1 MKTSVV
7 TGGASGIGLEL
18 SKLLIEDNYKVF
30 IIDNNSKNLQKLK
43 TCLDPNSYEGIKE
56 DMSSVSS
63 PKKIYNK
70 LKDKNIEVLVNNA
83 GFGDFGKFHKSDWKR
98 DEKMINLHVLNT
110 THLTKLFLQD
120 MVKKNNGK
128 ILNISSVAAFQPG
141 PLMSLYYAT
150 KAYILHFTEAIAD
163 EVKDKNISISAL
175 CPGQTN
181 TNFQKSVSS
190 KKNKIKF
197 NTSCPVKVAKY
208 GYEALKANNTISIPG
223 YSNKFL
229 VFLNRLLPRNIVPK
243 IVRYI
248 QEKNRN

>member
-18 SKLLIEDNYKVF
+18 SKLLIKDNYKVY
-30 IIDNNSKNLQKLK
+30 IVDNNVKNLQKLK
-43 TCLDPNSYEGIKE
+43 TFLNPTSYEGINE
-56 DMSSVSS
+56 DMSLVSS

-70 LKDKNIEVLVNNA
+70 LKDKNIEVLINNA
-83 GFGDFGKFHKSDWKR
+83 GFGDFGKFHKSEWKKG
-98 DEKMINLHVLNT
+98 EKMINLHVLNT
-110 THLTKLFLQD
+110 THLTKLFLKD

-163 EVKDKNISISAL
+163 EVKDKNICISAL

-190 KKNKIKF
+190 KKNIIQF
-197 NTSCPVKVAKY
+197 YTSCPIKVAKY
-208 GYEALKANNTISIPG
+208 GYNALKSNNTISIPG
-223 YSNKFL
+223 NFNKFL
-229 VFLNRLLPRNIVPK
+229 VFLNRFLPRNLVTR